1 MREILTIWA
10 CLIGLAF
17 AYSAKAQPIITES
30 TNKSETTVKSPPPSA
45 ISPNITT
52 INSKNCSTGVSGAV
66 QTQIL
71 GISMG
76 GTTRDLNC
84 ELVVLSESL
93 YFQQMKAPATTLLC
107 QNHKVWWAMWDAG
120 VYCPIEGKFGINAKE
135 YYESNTG
142 LMPKRPKIE

>member
-1 MREILTIWA
+1 MKRLGYF
-10 CLIGLAF
+10 LLGLFLGGMLA
-17 AYSAKAQPIITES
+17 SAMAQPIVTES
-30 TNKSETTVKSPPPSA
+30 TSKSETTVKSPPPSA

-52 INSKNCSTGVSGAV
+52 INNKNCSTGVSGAV

-107 QNHKVWWAMWDAG
+107 QNSKVWWAMWDAG
-120 VYCPIEGKFGINAKE
+120 VYCPIEGKFGISAKE
-135 YYESNTG
+135 YYEANTG
-142 LMPKRPKIE
+142 LMPKRPKVE